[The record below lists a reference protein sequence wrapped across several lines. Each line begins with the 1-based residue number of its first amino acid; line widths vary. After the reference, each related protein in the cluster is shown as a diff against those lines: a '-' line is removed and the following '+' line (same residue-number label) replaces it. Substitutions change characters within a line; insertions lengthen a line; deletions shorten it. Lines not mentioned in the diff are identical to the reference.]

1 MPLPYCFNYYS
12 FVIKF
17 EIRKCDTCTSTLSQ
31 NCFGYLGSFVDPYTL
46 KFVFS
51 ISVKN
56 TIGIL
61 IGIALNLQ
69 MTLCSTFM
77 MFLFLQTILLF
88 LQYPWTES
96 NIICIFLKEI
106 KSYPVCITETALGL
120 VQLYL
125 WGSILTSLKVQSEV
139 YTFCVGIQPQSSNP
153 WT

>member
-139 YTFCVGIQPQSSNP
+139 YTFCVGLE
-153 WT
+153 